1 MLLAPT
7 ETTHQELVV
16 SHYAQ
21 WFGKGMH
28 ASLRRSEARSSGIMN
43 ASPFMLSHQ
52 AHRRPNVPHGHVLC
66 ARGVVWLENAKNLH
80 GANRSVANR

>member
-1 MLLAPT
+1 MLLAPI

-21 WFGKGMH
+21 WFAKGMH
-28 ASLRRSEARSSGIMN
+28 ESLHSSEARTSGIMN

-52 AHRRPNVPHGHVLC
+52 AHRRPTIPRFTCQG
-66 ARGVVWLENAKNLH
+66 RFVWVETANNLH